1 MRKSGCKA
9 SIAPIY
15 QRDRR
20 SFGTNAAAW
29 PSARMT
35 EIRRG
40 VLSRES
46 APPVSWAQ
54 AGRGAD
60 IVLIHGAVVTLEDM
74 VLALFPSLSGSARVT
89 AFDRPGHGSSGR
101 AGWTGTPWRQAATLH
116 AAVVALGLD
125 RPVIVGHSFG
135 SAVAVAYGLQFPEE
149 TRGVVALSP
158 IAVPEFR
165 LEHLL
170 FAPRGAAG
178 GRGLYNAALHASTDQ
193 ALLPILW
200 NAMFL
205 PQVMPQHFAD
215 QFPFERANTAA
226 QMRAEGEDALGLNLG
241 LWLSLMNSWNCK
253 VPVEVIVGDSDKV
266 VMPCQAAA
274 LAALLPDA
282 RLTTLPGLGHMLH
295 HFVPEVVAAAALSLA
310 QHAGPVSTAV
320 PARRSAPAGRP
331 VAWAAP

>member
-1 MRKSGCKA
+1 
-9 SIAPIY
+9 
-15 QRDRR
+15 
-20 SFGTNAAAW
+20 
-29 PSARMT
+29 MT

-46 APPVSWAQ
+46 APRVSWAQ
-54 AGRGAD
+54 AGRGPD

-74 VLALFPSLSGSARVT
+74 VLALFPSLSASARVT
-89 AFDRPGHGSSGR
+89 AFDRPGHGLSGR
-101 AGWTGTPWRQAATLH
+101 NGWTGTPWRQAATLR
-116 AAVVALGLD
+116 AAVLALGLD

-135 SAVAVAYGLQFPEE
+135 SAVAMAYGLQFPAE

-158 IAVPEFR
+158 IALPELR

-178 GRGLYNAALHASTDQ
+178 DRGLYNAALHASTDQ
-193 ALLPILW
+193 TLLPILW

-205 PQVMPQHFAD
+205 PQVMPQRFAD
-215 QFPFERANTAA
+215 HFPFERADTAA

-241 LWLSLMNSWNCK
+241 LWLSLMNYSSCK
-253 VPVEVIVGDSDKV
+253 VPVEVIVGEADKV
-266 VMPCQAAA
+266 VLPAQAAA

-295 HFVPEVVAAAALSLA
+295 HFVPEIVAGAALGLA
-310 QHAGPVSTAV
+310 RRGAAVATAL
-320 PARRSAPAGRP
+320 PARRSRPVGRP
-331 VAWAAP
+331 VAWPAP